1 MSGDGFVTAMWLPQA
16 SGGNRPGTLLSILQC
31 TGQAPQPRNVWPKVS
46 PVLRKAASVELTNTG
61 PKAGGARWGVGSR
74 EAPNCPGY
82 YQRD

>member
-31 TGQAPQPRNVWPKVS
+31 PQPRNVWPEVS

-61 PKAGGARWGVGSR
+61 PKAGGATWGVGSR